1 MSKKLAVRSVQGS
14 PQPNS
19 TSSPAYTLGHP
30 GPCEN
35 ADKEINKT
43 LKKSADH
50 WLSADQKELK
60 EIVENINNVQNA
72 LGQFDKKSFNWEKIA
87 RDNARRSLVAAKDID
102 KNEIFTSQNLTA
114 KRPGT
119 GKAKANEY
127 FKYLGKIA
135 KKKYR
140 KDDMI

>member
-1 MSKKLAVRSVQGS
+1 MHVARLWHFKRRSFV
-14 PQPNS
+14 
-19 TSSPAYTLGHP
+19 
-30 GPCEN
+30 
-35 ADKEINKT
+35 KI
-43 LKKSADH
+43 LKSVFCK
-50 WLSADQKELK
+50 
-60 EIVENINNVQNA
+60 NINNVQNA